1 VGARAAGM
9 PGRPRVLDLLRD
21 LCGDPYAVL
30 EKLRG
35 KSAVFYAEKLGYL
48 VLTRVAEVAEVFR

>member
-1 VGARAAGM
+1 M